1 MRRLVYEIS
10 KTTGEKI
17 TETAIF
23 AQAQDAKK
31 AGLVVTE
38 RLDWVEEAPPKLTE
52 KQAARRKKV
61 ATKK

>member
-10 KTTGEKI
+10 KATGEKI
-17 TETAIF
+17 TETVVY

-31 AGLVVTE
+31 TGLVVTE
-38 RLDWVEEAPPKLTE
+38 RLDWVEETPPELTE
-52 KQAARRKKV
+52 KQKARRKKV